1 MHVTLNS
8 ETATVSFASV
18 SKAGAL
24 ALLMLLS
31 GAAVSQSIA
40 ETAYINQAN
49 TKSFGAGSFQPSSPS
64 TPIPVPQYGP
74 RQTAFIPTPE
84 TAAPAQV
91 NGNLAQ
97 TLQVGN
103 FNKVL
108 QLQAGKNNI
117 SDVGIIGNN
126 NNVGVLQGGHDLSN
140 LYLVNTQGMSIGVIQ
155 PANAAPVNMLIA
167 RLPNGALL
175 IKR

>member
-1 MHVTLNS
+1 MHVTLNGRAAALS
-8 ETATVSFASV
+8 VASI

-31 GAAVSQSIA
+31 GAGSSRTVA
-40 ETAYINQAN
+40 ETAYINQAS
-49 TKSFGAGSFQPSSPS
+49 TRSFGAGSFPTNSPS
-64 TPIPVPQYGP
+64 LSIPVTQYGS

-84 TAAPAQV
+84 TATPAQA

-103 FNKVL
+103 FNKVF
-108 QLQAGKNNI
+108 QLQSGQNNI
-117 SDVGIIGNN
+117 SNVGVIGNG
-126 NNVGVLQGGHDLSN
+126 NNVSVLQGGHDLSN
-140 LYLVNTQGMSIGVIQ
+140 LYLVNTKGLSVGVIQ
-155 PANAAPVNMLIA
+155 PNNSAPLNMLIA
-167 RLPNGALL
+167 RLPNGSLL

>member
-1 MHVTLNS
+1 MHVALNRRI
-8 ETATVSFASV
+8 ATGL
-18 SKAGAL
+18 KAGAL
-24 ALLMLLS
+24 ALLLLLS
-31 GAAVSQSIA
+31 GAAASQSIA

-74 RQTAFIPTPE
+74 RQTAFVPTPE
-84 TAAPAQV
+84 TAAPVQA

-108 QLQAGKNNI
+108 QLQSGQNNL
-117 SDVGIIGNN
+117 SNVGVIGNG
-126 NNVGVLQGGHDLSN
+126 NNVGVLQGGHDVSN
-140 LYLVNTQGMSIGVIQ
+140 LYLVNTSGLSVGVIQ
-155 PANAAPVNMLIA
+155 SNNSAPVNMLIA
-167 RLPNGALL
+167 RLPNGSLL

>member
-1 MHVTLNS
+1 MHVALNRRV
-8 ETATVSFASV
+8 ATGLN
-18 SKAGAL
+18 AGAL
-24 ALLMLLS
+24 ALLLLLS
-31 GAAVSQSIA
+31 GAAVSQSVA

-74 RQTAFIPTPE
+74 RQTAFVPTPE
-84 TAAPAQV
+84 TATPAQT
-91 NGNLAQ
+91 NGNFAQ

-103 FNKVL
+103 FNKVA
-108 QLQAGKNNI
+108 QIQSGQNNI
-117 SDVGIIGNN
+117 SNVGVIGNG

-140 LYLVNTQGMSIGVIQ
+140 LYLVNTQGLSIGVIQ
-155 PANAAPVNMLIA
+155 PNNSAPVNMLIA
-167 RLPNGALL
+167 RLPNGSLL